1 MFGSGVKKIDIVYRP
16 GRENSKADA
25 LSRNPVPD
33 VQVAQVHSSSDLA
46 DVDISQLLT
55 MPPQTQSLTNFDKEQ
70 GKDPKL
76 KKIIDYLNKDLL
88 PDDGQ
93 KAKKIAAQASQ
104 FAMVQNVLYFIDAS
118 RQNLRRAVVPSHL
131 QQQIMAEIHGGVMSG
146 HFSGNR
152 LYKTLCRQWWWE
164 TMYRDAISYCKN
176 CAECAIVSGTGHVQ
190 RPPLHPI
197 PVQRVFQI
205 LGVDIMELPITK
217 RGNRYLI
224 VFQDFLTKWP
234 FVFPAP
240 DQKAIRIV
248 RLLAEEII
256 PVIGVPDA
264 LLSDRGTN
272 LLSHLMQD
280 VCQLLGVTKL
290 NTTAY
295 HPQCDGMIERLN
307 RTLKSMIRKHVA
319 KFGNEWDRYL
329 AGVLWAY
336 RNTPH
341 EATQEKPSFLL
352 FGIDCKSPTEA
363 ALLPPELLE
372 PVDVSDYREELVLS
386 LSSARTLAASS
397 IKEAQCR
404 YKAQYDKKTHPV
416 NHRVGDWVL
425 VRFPHEESGKQ
436 RKLSRPWHGPCR
448 VTRRDDPDITVVKVY
463 FPDEGSIQVHQ
474 SRVCSCPPRL
484 PAGFYWY
491 GGQRKS
497 PGRLPPWLTK
507 LLMEMPDQTEEA
519 MDDSNESEVESCDN
533 AEPSTH
539 PASKQSSESPPSTS
553 SRYPLRT
560 RAGGVQ
566 PPNRFM

>member
-1 MFGSGVKKIDIVYRP
+1 MKKIDIVYRP

-55 MPPQTQSLTNFDKEQ
+55 MPPQTQSLTNFDQEQ

-93 KAKKIAAQASQ
+93 ETKKIAAQASQ
-104 FAMVQNVLYFIDAS
+104 FAIVQNVLYFIDAS
-118 RQNLRRAVVPSHL
+118 RQNLRRAAVPSHL

-176 CAECAIVSGTGHVQ
+176 CAECAIVSGTGRVQ

-197 PVQRVFQI
+197 PVQRAFQI
-205 LGVDIMELPITK
+205 LEVDIMELPITK

-234 FVFPAP
+234 LVFLAP

-248 RLLAEEII
+248 CLLAEEII

-280 VCQLLGVTKL
+280 VCQLLGMTKL

-336 RNTPH
+336 RNTPL

-363 ALLPPELLE
+363 ALLSPELLE

-436 RKLSRPWHGPCR
+436 RKLARPWHGPYH
-448 VTRRDDPDITVVKVY
+448 VTRRNDPDITVVNVY
-463 FPDEGSIQVHQ
+463 YHDEGSIQVHQ

-507 LLMEMPDQTEEA
+507 LLTEMPDQTEEA

-533 AEPSTH
+533 TEPATH
-539 PASKQSSESPPSTS
+539 PASKQSCESPPSTS
-553 SRYPLRT
+553 NRYPLRT